1 MLQVY
6 KAASLV
12 NAGENSER
20 FSRLIVLAD
29 ASLDINLY
37 QLMGR
42 SKIKQALAHWIANQF
57 KFQDAK
63 EITRS
68 VRRKV
73 NVRVW
78 MIARVFAGRKVVQGI
93 DLQDSVNA

>member
-1 MLQVY
+1 MGQMLQVY
-6 KAASLV
+6 KAVLLV
-12 NAGENSER
+12 NAGGNSER

-63 EITRS
+63 AMIKF

-73 NVRVW
+73 NVRV
-78 MIARVFAGRKVVQGI
+78 
-93 DLQDSVNA
+93 